1 MRAVGRHRV
10 ADDQAVFVRPRST
23 VDKRRTR
30 DHEHHAAVGHRAGAV
45 GIHLITALIGA
56 LDEPPGT
63 YRLALRV
70 RDVRLR
76 EAAGAV
82 IGQDAESGHRRLAD
96 FRLCSS

>member
-1 MRAVGRHRV
+1 LVGTTLRTIKLYSSARGAPSISVARV
-10 ADDQAVFVRPRST
+10 IN
-23 VDKRRTR
+23 
-30 DHEHHAAVGHRAGAV
+30 EHHAAVGHRAGAV
-45 GIHLITALIGA
+45 GIHLIMALIGA

-82 IGQDAESGHRRLAD
+82 IGQDAESGYRRLAD